1 MAFFWTKGV
10 ILVYYLC
17 LFIMLIV
24 SCYHSKWKRYHVL
37 LKTGTSL
44 GFLAMA
50 LLAWA
55 ELGFVWEAVLPA
67 LMLPGFLFCFAGDV
81 GLALYDRKPANGKF
95 LIGLSLFLLGHVL
108 FLLSLYQFTAF
119 SWTDLIF
126 PVLMTGAAFGLT
138 RLKRMDVQKMGPCI
152 LAYAFFVSMFC
163 GKGVQTAL
171 LFSSQQGLWLG
182 TGAVLFLLS
191 DLILLFVFFYH
202 PFRPSGKFWNLL
214 TYYGGMMCLALS
226 LS

>member
-55 ELGFVWEAVLPA
+55 ELGFVWETVLPA

-119 SWTDLIF
+119 SWTDLI
-126 PVLMTGAAFGLT
+126 
-138 RLKRMDVQKMGPCI
+138 
-152 LAYAFFVSMFC
+152 
-163 GKGVQTAL
+163 
-171 LFSSQQGLWLG
+171 
-182 TGAVLFLLS
+182 
-191 DLILLFVFFYH
+191 
-202 PFRPSGKFWNLL
+202 
-214 TYYGGMMCLALS
+214 LS
-226 LS
+226 LIHI